1 MNAPTLDLTKTPA
14 QLVDRYLHLRNKK
27 EAAEAALKI
36 WFQTNFG
43 DEMDKLEGQLMEILL
58 KTGMNSMSGQTGT
71 VYKHRAVSVTTA
83 DMREFRRHVIGA
95 EAWDLVDWR
104 PNKTAIND
112 LVANGDQLPPGVNRV
127 ETNVVTVR
135 KPS

>member
-1 MNAPTLDLTKTPA
+1 MNAPLDLTKTPA
-14 QLVDRYLHLRNKK
+14 ELVDRYLHLRNKK
-27 EAAEAALKI
+27 KAAEAALEI
-36 WFQTNFG
+36 WYQQNFTN
-43 DEMDKLEGQLMEILL
+43 EMDRLEAQLMEILL
-58 KTGMNSMSGQTGT
+58 KTGMESMSGKSGT

-112 LVANGDQLPPGVNRV
+112 LVEKGEQLPPGVNRT